1 MCRIEDAER
10 PRGSIQFATCSEFVE
25 QSRVFHG
32 IRQAFRIVEDAML
45 TSYESN
51 ATPSGTNTHQRTT
64 NKLLSSLPADDYER
78 ILPLLRPVAL
88 TTRQVLH
95 KQGMPI
101 THVYFPGDGACA
113 LVKNMDD
120 GRTTEIATVGAEGV
134 IGASV
139 FFSQHESSCDVVV
152 QLPTQTAQVMAV
164 DAFLSEMARRGAFYN
179 LVIRYNQ
186 GLMTQL
192 MQTTACNGLHSVEKR
207 CCRWLLTTHDRIGRD
222 EFPLTQ
228 EFLAT
233 MLGVRRPTVTLVAT
247 SLQQQGLIS
256 YRRGYVTIVDRNRLE
271 AASCECY
278 ATVKAS
284 FARLLPELQAAAPH
298 TARLA

>member
-1 MCRIEDAER
+1 
-10 PRGSIQFATCSEFVE
+10 
-25 QSRVFHG
+25 
-32 IRQAFRIVEDAML
+32 ML
-45 TSYESN
+45 TYDSN
-51 ATPSGTNTHQRTT
+51 ATLSGTSTHQRPTT
-64 NKLLSSLPADDYER
+64 NRLLSSLPADEYDR
-78 ILPLLRPVAL
+78 VAPLLRVVSL
-88 TTRQVLH
+88 TARQVLH
-95 KQGMPI
+95 KQGAPI
-101 THVYFPGDGACA
+101 RDVYFPGGGACA

-152 QLPTQTAQVMAV
+152 QLPNETAQVMAA
-164 DAFLSEMARRGAFYN
+164 DAFKSEMARRGAFYN

-207 CCRWLLTTHDRIGRD
+207 CCRWLLTMHDRIERD

-233 MLGVRRPTVTLVAT
+233 MLGVRRPTVTLVAAA
-247 SLQQQGLIS
+247 LQQQGLIS
-256 YRRGYVTIVDRNRLE
+256 YRRGYVTIVDRKRLE

-284 FARLLPELQAAAPH
+284 FARLLPELQPAAPH
-298 TARLA
+298 TARWA

>member
-1 MCRIEDAER
+1 MR
-10 PRGSIQFATCSEFVE
+10 T
-25 QSRVFHG
+25 QS
-32 IRQAFRIVEDAML
+32 
-45 TSYESN
+45 ESN
-51 ATPSGTNTHQRTT
+51 ATTSFAAHTADRTT
-64 NKLLSSLPADDYER
+64 NRLLSSLPAEEYAR
-78 ILPLLRPVAL
+78 VAPLLRTVSL
-88 TTRQVLH
+88 TARQVLH
-95 KQGMPI
+95 KQGAPV
-101 THVYFPGDGACA
+101 TDVYFPGGGACA

-139 FFSQHESSCDVVV
+139 FFNQHESSCDVVV
-152 QLPTQTAQVMAV
+152 QLASDTAHVMPA
-164 DAFLSEMARRGAFYN
+164 DAFRAEMARRGAFYN

-207 CCRWLLTTHDRIGRD
+207 CCRWLLTTHDRVGRD

-247 SLQQQGLIS
+247 ALQQQGLIS
-256 YRRGYVTIVDRNRLE
+256 YRRGHVTIVDREKLE

-278 ATVKAS
+278 ATVKAT
-284 FARLLPELQAAAPH
+284 FARLLPELNAAAH
-298 TARLA
+298 SRQAV